1 MDGSIGILFNYNMF
15 NAYII
20 KELMFILLKTLA
32 LDALLKMYNETC
44 KIMCGEVTHT

>member
-32 LDALLKMYNETC
+32 LDALLNCTMKLAKLC
-44 KIMCGEVTHT
+44 VVK